1 MDVYTLVGRSGTG
14 KSFHAMNLCKKY
26 NIEAIIDDGLF
37 IYKNTVVEGVS
48 AKRASTKIGAV
59 KTALFMDDEIRDKV
73 AAAIKKKN
81 PKSILVLGTSDGM
94 ADRIIE
100 RLGLPPL
107 PADSLSRI
115 HIEDITTPEERA
127 AAREQRD

>member
-1 MDVYTLVGRSGTG
+1 MDVYTLTGKSGTG

-48 AKRASTKIGAV
+48 AKRAATKIGAV
-59 KTALFMDDEIRDKV
+59 KTALFMNDEIRDKV
-73 AAAIKKKN
+73 ATAIRQKK
-81 PKSILVLGTSDGM
+81 PAGILVLGTSDGM
-94 ADRIIE
+94 TDRIIE

-107 PADSLSRI
+107 PEDSLRRI
-115 HIEDITTPEERA
+115 HI
-127 AAREQRD
+127 

>member
-14 KSFHAMNLCKKY
+14 NSFHAMNLCKKY

-59 KTALFMDDEIRDKV
+59 KTALFMDDEEKESQ
-73 AAAIKKKN
+73 KH
-81 PKSILVLGTSDGM
+81 SGTG
-94 ADRIIE
+94 
-100 RLGLPPL
+100 
-107 PADSLSRI
+107 
-115 HIEDITTPEERA
+115 H
-127 AAREQRD
+127 QRRNG